1 MGDAR
6 READELQ
13 PVAVQVDGD
22 RGNRRTTLESQ
33 IDRRRGSRAAD
44 DIAILVR
51 DRDREAQYLV
61 VGNDLLRHAEVLDAR
76 LVLVGIVETDD
87 HMIEVQRGIDIHMR
101 DIARVRSEEHTSEL
115 QSLMRILYAVF
126 SLNHKNLLLLGQ
138 ID

>member
-1 MGDAR
+1 MGEQAVVGRDPGGRDNAMAIVMGDAR

-51 DRDREAQYLV
+51 ARDREAQYQV
-61 VGNDLLRHAEVLDAR
+61 VGNDQNSRASCRERGGQKVEVWVDA
-76 LVLVGIVETDD
+76 
-87 HMIEVQRGIDIHMR
+87 
-101 DIARVRSEEHTSEL
+101 A
-115 QSLMRILYAVF
+115 
-126 SLNHKNLLLLGQ
+126 NLKK
-138 ID
+138 

>member
-1 MGDAR
+1 MGEQAVVGRDPGGRDNAMAIVMGDAR

-51 DRDREAQYLV
+51 DRDREATYLV
-61 VGNDLLRHAEVLDAR
+61 VGNDLLRHAAVLDNRTSVAQGPSGSVDR
-76 LVLVGIVETDD
+76 F
-87 HMIEVQRGIDIHMR
+87 RG
-101 DIARVRSEEHTSEL
+101 APG
-115 QSLMRILYAVF
+115 
-126 SLNHKNLLLLGQ
+126 NKK
-138 ID
+138 